1 MCKPSSAWLQSSLS
15 LSPPKYI
22 WVLLA
27 VLPTTH
33 WAGLPCLKN
42 RQVHRQMDL
51 CSRCPIKMSLVT
63 KLFAPWNCWAGAL
76 SPYLPSE
83 RNVILSYTQL
93 IGSHSDFASVSE
105 FQSQRKHLFQFPHS
119 PLLKSTEMSL
129 ELVTAAKLCSEQ
141 SFFFD
146 SRASFK
152 VEMIVLDAILSH
164 RNSISETPLS
174 PMCMTTARVFIK
186 LVFIWMPV
194 MGKVQILPSL
204 GILSKSLFLN
214 RHK

>member
-1 MCKPSSAWLQSSLS
+1 MSPACCPSHNSLGWAPMPQEQTGPQTNGPLFPLPNKDVTGDKIICALELLSWGS
-15 LSPPKYI
+15 LTI
-22 WVLLA
+22 LA
-27 VLPTTH
+27 KWEKCYP
-33 WAGLPCLKN
+33 
-42 RQVHRQMDL
+42 
-51 CSRCPIKMSLVT
+51 
-63 KLFAPWNCWAGAL
+63 
-76 SPYLPSE
+76 
-83 RNVILSYTQL
+83 LSYTQL

-204 GILSKSLFLN
+204 GTLSKSLFLN